1 MSDLNIGDE
10 EWLPVQFAA
19 YVVRTKYGLSF
30 TDEHIIERLEPKFIR
45 TEETKSGRLTRRLVN
60 LGAFRRTVE
69 KYCRERDALVPQ
81 PAPAPSKAVA
91 EDERLRHLWRH
102 YSERTDRIR
111 KLKEYIDDGDRR
123 ALVEVEKQSAVIEV
137 RVADI
142 SARVSRQGVSFD
154 NQLVGLHK
162 LVTRYA
168 QEVQELRRR
177 LDDRDTPSNQEGST
191 NEQQGQD

>member
-1 MSDLNIGDE
+1 VSDLNISDD

-19 YVVRTKYGLSF
+19 YVVRSKYGLSF
-30 TDEHIIERLEPKFIR
+30 TDNAIVGLLDPKFVREEQTNGR
-45 TEETKSGRLTRRLVN
+45 TTRRLVH
-60 LGAFRRTVE
+60 LGGFRKAVE
-69 KYCRERDALVPQ
+69 QYCRERDALVPTVD
-81 PAPAPSKAVA
+81 PSKPVH

-123 ALVEVEKQSAVIEV
+123 ALVEVEKQSGIMQV
-137 RVADI
+137 RIDDM

-168 QEVQELRRR
+168 QEVQDLRRR
-177 LDDRDTPSNQEGST
+177 LDDRDTPSNQEGS
-191 NEQQGQD
+191 NDEQQGQA